1 MLVITG
7 GAGFI
12 GSVLLW
18 QLNMAGRDDIVVVD
32 HLGTSEKW
40 RNLVKRRYADYLPR
54 ERFRELI
61 LRDALP
67 FSISGIVHLGACSA
81 TTELDSDFLMDNNYH
96 YSRDLC
102 RYAADHGIRM
112 IVASSA
118 ATYGDGSL
126 GFSDDPEMITWLKP
140 LNMYGYSKQLLDLW
154 LLRQGLSESIVSLK
168 FFNVYGPN
176 EYHKGAMSSV
186 VLKAHAE
193 IRQRGRLS
201 LFASNRQNLADGEQ
215 QRDFVYVKDCTA
227 LMAWLLENPEICGIH
242 NVGTGQARTFND
254 LGRAV
259 FAAMGRSPAIDYQP
273 MPEKLSAHYQNYTC
287 ADMHWLEALSCPVS
301 FVSLEQGVH
310 DYVTQYLEG
319 ADPYV

>member
-1 MLVITG
+1 MLVVTG

-18 QLNMAGRDDIVVVD
+18 QLNMAGRDDIIVVD

-54 ERFRELI
+54 ERFRELL
-61 LRDALP
+61 LRNALP
-67 FSISGIVHLGACSA
+67 FSVSGIVHLGACSA
-81 TTELDSDFLMDNNYH
+81 TTEQNSDFLMDNNYL
-96 YSRDLC
+96 YSQDLC

-112 IVASSA
+112 LVASSA

-126 GFSDDPEMITWLKP
+126 GFDDDPELISALRP

-154 LLRQGLSESIVSLK
+154 LLRQGLSESIISLK

-176 EYHKGAMSSV
+176 EYHKGSMSSV

-201 LFASNRQNLADGEQ
+201 LFASNRQDLADGEQ

-259 FAAMGRSPAIDYQP
+259 FAAMGRSPVIDYQP
-273 MPEKLSAHYQNYTC
+273 MPEKLKAHYQNYTC
-287 ADMHWLEALSCPVS
+287 ADMHWLEELSCPVS
-301 FVSLEQGVH
+301 FVSLEQGVR
-310 DYVTQYLEG
+310 DYVTQYLESP
-319 ADPYV
+319 DPYV